1 MPTSS
6 LPQLACDPGVLR
18 PFAVCGMHFVRLRR
32 FVLLVLSFPSL
43 SQLFTDLSLSALV
56 SGLSIW
62 NFTSRRLQFKSVLQQ
77 SGGGLNTSRF
87 VRLISLSTI
96 EMAVSIPLGSW
107 AISYI
112 VDNSLQPV
120 LNWDDTH
127 ADFSKVYI
135 FDAAT
140 LLATPKASSG
150 TSVQRWLPIFAAF
163 LYFCFFGMQ
172 EEALTTYW
180 LLMRK
185 VWSWRKG
192 FSKRSNAD
200 ASVLPLFSLALF
212 SVCSTALLTF
222 PLILSS
228 DSQTTTIASFA
239 FLSSATPSDPSVQP
253 TLASP
258 IARRRI
264 SRREDFR

>member
-1 MPTSS
+1 LT
-6 LPQLACDPGVLR
+6 LI
-18 PFAVCGMHFVRLRR
+18 
-32 FVLLVLSFPSL
+32 
-43 SQLFTDLSLSALV
+43 V

-120 LNWDDTH
+120 LNWDETH
-127 ADFSKVYI
+127 ADFHKVYI
-135 FDAAT
+135 FDEAV
-140 LLATPKASSG
+140 LLATPKSASG

-180 LLMRK
+180 SVLRRVWGWRK
-185 VWSWRKG
+185 VLSR
-192 FSKRSNAD
+192 RSSAD
-200 ASVLPLFSLALF
+200 ASVRSL
-212 SVCSTALLTF
+212 CSPCLLSAALLTF
-222 PLILSS
+222 HAFPYL
-228 DSQTTTIASFA
+228 DSRTITTPSFE
-239 FLSSATPSDPSVQP
+239 FLNSATPSDPSAQP
-253 TLASP
+253 TPASQ
-258 IARRRI
+258 IAQRRI
-264 SRREDFR
+264 SRREDSP